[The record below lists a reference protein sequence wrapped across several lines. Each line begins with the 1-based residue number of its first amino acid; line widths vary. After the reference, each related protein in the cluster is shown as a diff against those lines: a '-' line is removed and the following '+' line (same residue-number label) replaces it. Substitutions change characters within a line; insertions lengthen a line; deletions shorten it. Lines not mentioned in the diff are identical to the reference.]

1 MPENCNLNDCPVNI
15 RVDRMEKEMDRYRD
29 NSSKTHQEMFQRLNA
44 LEQSRSVTESKLD
57 AIDAKLDR
65 LIAWREEQDNKP
77 NKFLD
82 NLKSNAVR
90 FVLAALLGAVLG
102 RMGL

>member
-82 NLKSNAVR
+82 NLKSNAVW

-102 RMGL
+102 RVGL